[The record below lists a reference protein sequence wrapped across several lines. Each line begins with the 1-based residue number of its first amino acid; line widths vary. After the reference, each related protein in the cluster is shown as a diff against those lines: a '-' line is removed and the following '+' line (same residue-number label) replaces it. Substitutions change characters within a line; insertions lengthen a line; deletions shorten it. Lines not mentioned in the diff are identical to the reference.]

1 MASMT
6 IRNLD
11 DGVMKALEAQ
21 AARNGIS
28 AEEEARRLLG
38 AGVVDEPAAKGSSE
52 SAWDILQRI
61 KKETGGFDVEL
72 ELPDRSAWKMRPI
85 DLGE

>member
-11 DGVMKALEAQ
+11 DGVMQALEAQ
-21 AARNGIS
+21 AARRGVS
-28 AEEEARRLLG
+28 AEEEARRVLG
-38 AGVVDEPAAKGSSE
+38 AGVEVSAETRPSE
-52 SAWDILQRI
+52 TAGEILRRI
-61 KKETGGFDVEL
+61 KNETGGFDVEL
-72 ELPDRSAWKMRPI
+72 ERPDWSSWKTRPI